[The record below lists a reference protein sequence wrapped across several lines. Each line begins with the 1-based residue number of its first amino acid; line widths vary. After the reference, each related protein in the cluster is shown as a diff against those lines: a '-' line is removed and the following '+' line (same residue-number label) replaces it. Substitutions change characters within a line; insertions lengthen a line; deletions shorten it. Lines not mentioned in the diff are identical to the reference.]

1 MRRKDR
7 EITDPAEMVAI
18 LESAPVCRL
27 ALADG
32 SEPYVIPLC
41 FGVDGHAI
49 YVHSSLEGKKIEILK
64 HNPRCCVEVDIT
76 QGPLPD
82 NNPCSWE
89 MQYRSVICTGTA
101 RFVTE
106 ALEKQ
111 QALACILAHYGGAKH
126 TFSEKELMR
135 VCVIRIDIGEMTGK
149 KHGY

>member
-7 EITDPAEMVAI
+7 EITDPAEMAAI
-18 LESAPVCRL
+18 LESAPACRL

-32 SEPYVIPLC
+32 NEPYVVPLC
-41 FGVDGHAI
+41 FGVMNGAI
-49 YVHSSLEGKKIEILK
+49 YIHSALEGKKIGILRR
-64 HNPRCCVEVDIT
+64 NPRCCVEVDIT

-82 NNPCSWE
+82 DNPCSWE

-106 ALEKQ
+106 AGEKQ
-111 QALACILAHYGGAKH
+111 QALTCILAHYGGAKH
-126 TFSEKELMR
+126 TFSEKELGR

>member
-7 EITDPAEMVAI
+7 EITDPAEMAAI

-32 SEPYVIPLC
+32 NEPYVVPLC
-41 FGVDGHAI
+41 FGVGDGAI
-49 YVHSSLEGKKIEILK
+49 YIHSALEGKKIDILRR
-64 HNPRCCVEVDIT
+64 NPRCCVEVDIT
-76 QGPLPD
+76 HGPLPD
-82 NNPCSWE
+82 DNPCSWE

-101 RFVTE
+101 WFVTE

-111 QALACILAHYGGAKH
+111 QALTCILAHYGGAEH
-126 TFSEKELMR
+126 TFSEKELGR